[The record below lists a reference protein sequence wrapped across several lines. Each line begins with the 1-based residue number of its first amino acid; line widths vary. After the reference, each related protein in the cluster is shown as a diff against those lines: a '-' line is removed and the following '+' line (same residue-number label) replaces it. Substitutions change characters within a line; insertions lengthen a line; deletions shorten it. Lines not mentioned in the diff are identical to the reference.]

1 MNLSYVS
8 PFDVRQVMR
17 QDDFEIFHRVDTA
30 PGYITPHTH
39 DFYEIY
45 FPRTEGV
52 SYIVEGHRYKLGPGM
67 VVLIAPGQTHYSDV
81 AVAGLKVERFV
92 LWLNTSFVESLTA
105 LLPRFK
111 NLQRDDLKGR
121 NLIVPDPETYELM
134 IGLLF
139 SLLHEKQLNDL
150 DSASLNRLV
159 VAQLLIHITRVLSS
173 ATGGMNGRNA
183 QRYQDVMRIYEYI
196 SAHLKAPLSVSELA
210 ELFFMDK
217 NTLTRRF
224 KHVTGMTPAEC
235 VRRKRLDAA
244 YTMITHGAAVT
255 EACHECGF
263 SDYSAFYRAFKQ
275 TFGLSPS
282 ACASQW
288 DSGVRLQ
295 SAANQEVQI

>member
-1 MNLSYVS
+1 MNLSYIS

-17 QDDFEIFHRVDTA
+17 QDDFEIFYRADTA

-52 SYIVEGHRYKLGPGM
+52 SYIVEGQRYRLGPGM

-105 LLPRFK
+105 LLPRFR

-139 SLLHEKQLNDL
+139 GLLHEKQLNDM

-159 VAQLLIHITRVLSS
+159 VAQLLPYLNSLLIIRFMQQEES
-173 ATGGMNGRNA
+173 
-183 QRYQDVMRIYEYI
+183 
-196 SAHLKAPLSVSELA
+196 LK
-210 ELFFMDK
+210 
-217 NTLTRRF
+217 
-224 KHVTGMTPAEC
+224 
-235 VRRKRLDAA
+235 
-244 YTMITHGAAVT
+244 
-255 EACHECGF
+255 
-263 SDYSAFYRAFKQ
+263 
-275 TFGLSPS
+275 
-282 ACASQW
+282 
-288 DSGVRLQ
+288 
-295 SAANQEVQI
+295 SAA

>member
-52 SYIVEGHRYKLGPGM
+52 SYIVEGHRYRLGPGM

-105 LLPRFK
+105 LLPRFR

-139 SLLHEKQLNDL
+139 SLLHEKQLNDM

-173 ATGGMNGRNA
+173 APSGMSSRAA
-183 QRYQDVMRIYEYI
+183 QRYQDVMKIYEYI
-196 SAHLKAPLSVSELA
+196 SAHLKEPLSVSELA

-282 ACASQW
+282 ACASQS

-295 SAANQEVQI
+295 PTAE